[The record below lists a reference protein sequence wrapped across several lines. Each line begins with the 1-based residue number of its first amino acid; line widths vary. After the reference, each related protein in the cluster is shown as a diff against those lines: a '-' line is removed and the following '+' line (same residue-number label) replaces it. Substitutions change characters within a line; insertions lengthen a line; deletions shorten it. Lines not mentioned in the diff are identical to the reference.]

1 MRKVLLLIISCISCL
16 YIYADNDVK
25 TMKSVQITPSDLQ
38 YYDKD
43 ITRNDNGIS
52 YILFTCPSSD
62 NGICYRLQILDK
74 DGNRT
79 LGRGGKVIS
88 AEKNRSWT
96 TWNQYVQTDQDGNA
110 FVAVQDMRFNNDTT
124 LDSLNYTIY
133 KYAPTGDLLWQGTT
147 LNDGVGEPLSAGLAM
162 INTEDN
168 GLLCAYRFSDKGL
181 VNDYAHLEK
190 LDKDGNCVWKKDVFQ
205 TVRDSYTHPYP
216 FLVKTGEDEV
226 MTLWTVNGNILAN
239 IINTQTGKFLLEEPK
254 TIYTG
259 GFASSKIMEAVEVQP
274 GPDEGVLISV
284 IDGNMQGRLV
294 YVDSDLIIGLDGKTA
309 GVLLDYSGN
318 TDYVSNCPTVTYC
331 QDDNTFACVYK
342 SFNYYDKRI
351 QGIYYQKL
359 EMDGEAVWN
368 NGGKAFVPVQEENQ
382 YGYFKIRDLGDGSTA
397 LFYLKY
403 DNSTYQVSGEWT
415 VFDKD
420 GNASNPLE
428 FASKGN
434 SKVEL
439 WVSEKLDGDRFV
451 TAWDQKSTTGYTL
464 FTESVTADPTLSVNQ
479 VSYQPTSSDEV
490 SIYSV
495 DGMKHNQ
502 MQKGINI
509 IRQHDG
515 KTTKVAK

>member
-1 MRKVLLLIISCISCL
+1 MRKVLLLIISFISCL
-16 YIYADNDVK
+16 CIHADSDVK
-25 TMKSVQITPSDLQ
+25 TMKSIQITPSDLQ

-43 ITRNDNGIS
+43 MIRNSDGLT
-52 YILFTCPSSD
+52 YILFTCPSGE
-62 NGICYRLQILDK
+62 NGVCYRLQILDA

-88 AEKNRSWT
+88 AEKNRAWT
-96 TWNQYVQTDQDGNA
+96 TWNQYLQTDQDGNA
-110 FVAVQDMRFNNDTT
+110 FVAVQDMRLDNDTT
-124 LDSLNYTIY
+124 LDSLYYTVY
-133 KYAPTGDLLWQGTT
+133 KYAPTGELQWQGTT
-147 LNDGVGEPLSAGLAM
+147 LNGGVGAPISAGLAM

-190 LDKDGNCVWKKDVFQ
+190 LDKDGNCIWKKDAFQ
-205 TVRDSYTHPYP
+205 TERDANTHPYA
-216 FLVKTGEDEV
+216 FLVKTGENEV

-239 IINTQTGKFLLEEPK
+239 IINTQTGEFLFDNPK

-259 GFASSKIMEAVEVQP
+259 GFASSKIMEVLEVQP
-274 GPDEGVLISV
+274 GPDDGVLISV

-309 GVLLDYSGN
+309 GVLLDHSGN

-331 QDDNTFACVYK
+331 PEDNTFACLYK

-351 QGIYYQKL
+351 QGVYYQKL
-359 EMDGEAVWN
+359 EMDGEAVWP
-368 NGGKAFVPVQEENQ
+368 NGGKAFVPVQEANQ
-382 YGYFKIRDLGDGSTA
+382 YGYFKIRDLRNGSTA

-403 DNSTYQVSGEWT
+403 DNSTYQVNGEWT

-420 GNASNPLE
+420 GNASNPVE

-439 WVSEKLDGDRFV
+439 WVSEKLDGDKFV
-451 TAWDQKSTTGYTL
+451 TAWDQKNTAAYTL
-464 FTESVTADPTLSVNQ
+464 FTENVTIDPTLSIDQ
-479 VSYQPTSSDEV
+479 VSHHDASSDEV

-495 DGMKHNQ
+495 DGVQHHQ

-509 IRQHDG
+509 IRQRDG
-515 KTTKVAK
+515 KAVKVIK